1 MVKNNQNDGSLKP
14 RKAPQQKRSQNTMD
28 VILQATGELI
38 CTRGLDGFGTNQ
50 IADRAGVSIG
60 SLYQYSPDKESILAC
75 LIRDMRRQM
84 LQDFRNAVENTK
96 DQPMVVAIEELV
108 TAALR
113 HHMKNPEL
121 TQHLERAE
129 DDLPLDHETQA
140 LKMAMAE
147 VVTNL
152 LKEHSIVNPDVFNL
166 PPCRI
171 PLSPTKAS
179 CTPTLPIMTITK
191 NRLTI
196 KSGRYFCS
204 IRHLLSLPTHF
215 HGHFW
220 QVTWLSFL
228 LRLEV

>member
-1 MVKNNQNDGSLKP
+1 MVKNNQNDSSLNP
-14 RKAPQQKRSQNTMD
+14 RKAPRQKRSQNTMD

-60 SLYQYSPDKESILAC
+60 SLYQYFPDKEAILAC

-84 LQDFRNAVENTK
+84 LQDFRKAVENTK
-96 DQPMVVAIEELV
+96 DQRMVVAIEELV

-152 LKEHSIVNPDVFNL
+152 LKEHSIVNPEDTAFDLIAIAHGLTHAATQAGQTNFENL
-166 PPCRI
+166 H
-171 PLSPTKAS
+171 
-179 CTPTLPIMTITK
+179 
-191 NRLTI
+191 
-196 KSGRYFCS
+196 GRVMRAVVGY
-204 IRHLLSLPTHF
+204 
-215 HGHFW
+215 
-220 QVTWLSFL
+220 
-228 LRLEV
+228 LEKPM